1 MTTVS
6 VSLPDDMKAF
16 VDAQMTAHGYGSVS
30 DYLRDL
36 IRDAQKRGAKLDL
49 EAKLLKGL
57 RGPAVEMTCED
68 WDSIERE
75 AQEQFDREQGSS

>member
-1 MTTVS
+1 VITVNI
-6 VSLPDDMKAF
+6 SLPEDMRAF
-16 VDAQMTAHGYGSVS
+16 VEAQMTAHGYGSVS

-49 EAKLLKGL
+49 EAKLLEGL
-57 RGPAVEMTCED
+57 EGPAVEMTDED

-75 AQEQFDREQGSS
+75 AQERFDRIIQL